1 MDFGNWG
8 PQRWAIHLTQLLNA
22 ANPPDRYRFD
32 LARLAVEFTR
42 TVFPQ
47 DPILR
52 VEETDLDGFEGA
64 LLPSESGKRWGILCA
79 RGRSP
84 GRRRFTLAHEFGHYL
99 LHRKRFPEGFRCT
112 EASVDARDGVEIE
125 REANDFASTLL
136 MPLDDFRARVPAT
149 AVPGFD
155 ELSDCAS
162 RYEVSLSAAILRWLR
177 YTDRRAM
184 IVVSRDGYINWSWSS
199 NAALKTGRFFRTTRG
214 PVAVPPASA
223 VASGIFDETARNG
236 IVQPPGIWFDEKATE
251 LTIRSEK
258 YDLNYTILHFEPGAP
273 RFSAREDDG
282 VQDTFER
289 FSVGP
294 RPR

>member
-32 LARLAVEFTR
+32 LARLTVEFTR

-112 EASVDARDGVEIE
+112 ETSVDARDGVEIE

-149 AVPGFD
+149 AVPGFN

-184 IVVSRDGYINWSWSS
+184 IAVSPRRLHKLVVVERRRAKDRQVLPNDEGASRG
-199 NAALKTGRFFRTTRG
+199 AAGLGRRLRYLRRDREKRNR
-214 PVAVPPASA
+214 SA
-223 VASGIFDETARNG
+223 AG
-236 IVQPPGIWFDEKATE
+236 
-251 LTIRSEK
+251 
-258 YDLNYTILHFEPGAP
+258 DLV
-273 RFSAREDDG
+273 RRE
-282 VQDTFER
+282 
-289 FSVGP
+289 SY
-294 RPR
+294 